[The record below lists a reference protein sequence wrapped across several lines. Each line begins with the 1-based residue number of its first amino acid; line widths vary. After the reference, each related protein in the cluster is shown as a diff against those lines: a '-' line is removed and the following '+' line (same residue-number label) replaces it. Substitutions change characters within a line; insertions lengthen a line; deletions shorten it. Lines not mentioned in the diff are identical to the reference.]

1 MAPDNSL
8 RSENRKALL
17 GVYAALDRTGKL
29 AQALAAPRRGV
40 RRPLESYSQLQ
51 KAAANS
57 HQQELPIHRIHLAGA
72 AMKMLR
78 DRIFFHRQEMLTSSS
93 RGGVDNS
100 INAAFAV
107 SDNISLVSTA
117 RSGAA
122 PPPRTISVPV
132 HIPANTAVTLVA
144 SEMTS
149 QSGHR
154 IPSSCIQVKP
164 CKFQEPEEKDVG
176 VVVTVSAPHAPNDV
190 YQGWLRCVDPPIEVA
205 FVVAIYEL
213 GEPLL

>member
-1 MAPDNSL
+1 MTSQDPP
-8 RSENRKALL
+8 NREAQ
-17 GVYAALDRTGKL
+17 RTS
-29 AQALAAPRRGV
+29 ALAEAVEQAAGV
-40 RRPLESYSQLQ
+40 VTKWSDDMTQLL
-51 KAAANS
+51 KDEADRLSAGDYRLND
-57 HQQELPIHRIHLAGA
+57 LVTMPVKLMRIW
-72 AMKMLR
+72 
-78 DRIFFHRQEMLTSSS
+78 
-93 RGGVDNS
+93 VDNS
-100 INAAFAV
+100 INAAFAL
-107 SDNISLVSTA
+107 SDNISLISTA

-154 IPSSCIQVKP
+154 IPPSCIQVKP
-164 CKFQEPEEKDVG
+164 CKFQEPEDKDVD
-176 VVVTVSAPHAPNDV
+176 VVVTVSAPRAPNDV
-190 YQGWLRCVDPPIEVA
+190 YQGRLHCVDPPIEVA